1 MSRVLQAL
9 KTTAHS
15 IKKGKW
21 FCMGYISWR
30 GQVGV
35 QRTGYGGEE
44 VTQNH
49 RFSLVSGFEWG
60 LYGPPVTDL
69 RLDQI
74 IPWSGILCT
83 EV

>member
-1 MSRVLQAL
+1 M
-9 KTTAHS
+9 
-15 IKKGKW
+15 
-21 FCMGYISWR
+21 
-30 GQVGV
+30 GV
-35 QRTGYGGEE
+35 QRNGYGGEE